1 MKRKHYGKYIVRWTV
16 TLLLLVLI
24 VGGAVW
30 IPRLLHIFLTS
41 TGRQPPDVPDT
52 QDYPVQGADVS
63 YYQGNIDWDVLE
75 SQGISFCFIKATEGI
90 DHSDTQFRQNWSTAQ
105 DSGIYVGAYH
115 FYRFENS
122 GREQAENFMQ
132 QVPVTENTL
141 PPVIDVELY
150 DDSGILP
157 DVQETRD
164 NLQEMLDLLE
174 EHYGVKPILYAAPNT
189 YRKYISCFQGE
200 YPIWISN
207 YYYQPYFDWTFWQYT
222 DSGMLQGYDGDQMH
236 IDLNVYS
243 GSMDEFRKQFGLAEK
258 GDRE

>member
-24 VGGAVW
+24 VAGAVW

-141 PPVIDVELY
+141 PQL
-150 DDSGILP
+150 GI
-157 DVQETRD
+157 
-164 NLQEMLDLLE
+164 N
-174 EHYGVKPILYAAPNT
+174 
-189 YRKYISCFQGE
+189 
-200 YPIWISN
+200 
-207 YYYQPYFDWTFWQYT
+207 
-222 DSGMLQGYDGDQMH
+222 
-236 IDLNVYS
+236 
-243 GSMDEFRKQFGLAEK
+243 
-258 GDRE
+258 